1 MSETAGRSEA
11 YPAPMIAIHWFTALC
26 VFGLIPVG
34 LIMANM
40 DDGPMQDRL
49 FSLHESFGVLV
60 FALTIVRLVW
70 KATGRLPKP
79 AAVLTPFERIA
90 SRSAHGI
97 LYVLLLFTPIVGW
110 LGVSAFG
117 AEAGVFGLFTLP
129 GLLAKDEDLADRIFN
144 VHLGA
149 AILIAIV
156 ALAHVIGAVVHAV
169 RRDGVMLRMAP
180 GRRSS
185 GRSNAPGE

>member
-1 MSETAGRSEA
+1 MSETPGQSEI
-11 YPAPMIAIHWFTALC
+11 YPTPMIAIHWFTALC

-49 FSLHESFGVLV
+49 FFFHESIGVLV

-70 KATGRLPKP
+70 KSTGRLPKP

-97 LYVLLLFTPIVGW
+97 LYGLLLFTPIVGW
-110 LGVSAFG
+110 LGISAFG
-117 AEAGVFGLFTLP
+117 AEVSVFGLFKLP
-129 GLLAKDEDLADRIFN
+129 ALLAKDEDLADRIFN

-149 AILIAIV
+149 AILIGFV
-156 ALAHVIGAVVHAV
+156 VLAHVVGAVVHAV
-169 RRDGVMLRMAP
+169 RRDGVMLRMVP
-180 GRRSS
+180 GGSS
-185 GRSNAPGE
+185 RAGPGE